1 MPSRVSARASSA
13 TSTRKSSAPPSGNP
27 PAVFIPAEPP
37 LPTSSKHLRA
47 NIVEIFADAQRST
60 TGHRKLVV
68 RLRKIQEG
76 CCGLRQDNGKG
87 KKGGQHHDESLDD
100 TFGDGGSLAEKE
112 FNIEVS
118 RCMLR
123 VLGVKKAEGAG
134 DRVIKFLGTF
144 LRMASE
150 KDFEL
155 FSQGGDPDETQT
167 LPETPTSRLIYGI
180 VSTMIPLFAA
190 KERII
195 RYRTTQIVTH
205 IVNSLDSVDDELYHL
220 IRQGLVKR
228 IRDKEPSVRVQAV
241 MGLGRLAGNED
252 EDNDSSK
259 NDGAAALL
267 DKLQDV
273 LQHDTSAEVRRTL
286 LLNLPLTPTTLPYLL
301 ERARDLDPLTRRAL
315 YSRLLPQLADF
326 RHLSLSMREKLLRWG
341 IRDRDDNVKKAAGR
355 LFYERWIEDCSGRPE
370 AEEAGQPTDKAAPPT
385 MTALMELLERIDV
398 VTSGVEGGIAH
409 EAMRNFWEGRPDYR
423 EAVEFN
429 EQFWESLTP
438 ESAFM
443 ARSFNHFCR
452 EEDGKYEDLA
462 DEKIPEVTALAYYL
476 HKYTTTLLDRLNQ
489 PPTDD
494 KRAEEETVEC
504 EFVVE
509 QLLHICLTLDYS
521 DEVGRRKMFSLLRE
535 TLAVPNLPEEVTKLV
550 VEVLRAVCGPDAAGE
565 SEFCGVVLEAVAEVH
580 DTIVSEDSFVSAK
593 SEQSEESSAK
603 SSQRRSETPFDDDE
617 EGEGD
622 SEDVP
627 FDKEVAKAKILREIM
642 VNMKCLYI
650 AQCMLQNVEGN
661 LQDNM
666 HLVTMLNNLVVPAVR
681 SHEAPIRERGLEC
694 LGLCCLLDKKL
705 AEENMSLFIHCYTKG
720 HEALQE
726 TAIRILSDILTTH
739 HSMLMPVP
747 SPTESNSVTPPPF
760 QKPLLKVFAKSLKPN
775 APHIVQTAAVTALAK
790 LLLTGTLS
798 PSGPNVPSSI
808 KELNENSIDTLLQA
822 LVLAFFHP
830 RTRENLAL
838 RQALTYFLPVYCHS
852 RPANAQHMCK
862 IAVPVIRTVLSAADD
877 FYSLEADEDSDGEID
892 ESVGEKE
899 VKSLMNNVVGMLVEW
914 TDDRRIVGLGGE
926 AQLPGL
932 SVTPTTTPFR
942 PSDSLHLR
950 LMRDILQRLLGVGST
965 SASTKEEK
973 KHLLFMLGKLHVPTP
988 PAPASGSRAGS
999 RVPEGMADEHESMRS
1014 SMRSNNVVGHG
1025 QVPVVAADDD
1035 GELAVVVKD
1044 LLDQAISSGVAAD
1057 ATGRN
1062 ALVKAKNSVLK
1073 VVAVMKLANDK
1084 KRERETSRAVSVGS
1098 MISVSSGGD
1107 GRRNVRGSR
1116 EGSMAPSVASMASG
1130 HSVRV
1135 KRERR
1140 EESESVLSAVP
1151 SEGEHE
1157 GAVDDSRTDIGGE
1170 DDDEGEDTIIASR
1183 PTEGASDAGQKR
1195 GRREKSTTAETG
1207 SEAFTDAEG

>member
-13 TSTRKSSAPPSGNP
+13 ASARKSSAPPADKTVST
-27 PAVFIPAEPP
+27 VFIPAEPA
-37 LPTSSKHLRA
+37 LPTSSPHLRKS
-47 NIVEIFADAQRST
+47 IVEIFADAQRSA

-76 CCGLRQDNGKG
+76 CCGLRQENGKG
-87 KKGGQHHDESLDD
+87 KASKQPDESINDSFTD
-100 TFGDGGSLAEKE
+100 GDGVAEKE

-123 VLGVKKAEGAG
+123 VLGVKKTEGAG
-134 DRVIKFLGTF
+134 DRALT
-144 LRMASE
+144 E
-150 KDFEL
+150 YTDFEL
-155 FSQGGDPDETQT
+155 FLQGDPDETQS
-167 LPETPTSRLIYGI
+167 LPETPTSRLIFRI
-180 VSTMIPLFAA
+180 VSSMIPLLGA

-195 RYRTTQIVTH
+195 RYRASQIVTH

-252 EDNDSSK
+252 EDDDSSR

-267 DKLQDV
+267 DKLLDV
-273 LQHDTSAEVRRTL
+273 LQNDTSAEVRRTL

-301 ERARDLDPLTRRAL
+301 ERARDLDAPTRRAL
-315 YSRLLPQLADF
+315 YSRLLPQLGDF

-341 IRDRDDNVKKAAGR
+341 IRDRDENVKKAAGR
-355 LFYERWIEDCSGRPE
+355 LFYERWIEDCAGRPE
-370 AEEAGQPTDKAAPPT
+370 AEEDGQPPTDKTAPPSIP
-385 MTALMELLERIDV
+385 ALMELLERIDV
-398 VTSGVEGGIAH
+398 VNSGIEGGIAH

-423 EAVEFN
+423 EAVDFN

-438 ESAFM
+438 ETVFM
-443 ARSFNHFCR
+443 ARSFNDFCI
-452 EEDGKYEDLA
+452 EEGDGKYDDLA

-476 HKYTTTLLDRLNQ
+476 HKYTTALIDRLNRPAQ
-489 PPTDD
+489 DE
-494 KRAEEETVEC
+494 RAEEETVEC

-521 DEVGRRKMFSLLRE
+521 DEFVVP
-535 TLAVPNLPEEVTKLV
+535 TPLA
-550 VEVLRAVCGPDAAGE
+550 RASFA
-565 SEFCGVVLEAVAEVH
+565 GVVLEAVAEVH

-593 SEQSEESSAK
+593 SELSEENGAK
-603 SSQRRSETPFDDDE
+603 SKRDRPETPDDE
-617 EGEGD
+617 DEEHEGD
-622 SEDVP
+622 SEEVP
-627 FDKEVAKAKILREIM
+627 FNKEEAKAKVLREIM

-694 LGLCCLLDKKL
+694 LGLCCLLDKTL

-720 HEALQE
+720 HEVLQE
-726 TAIRILSDILTTH
+726 TAIRILADILTTH
-739 HSMLMPVP
+739 TSILLPVP
-747 SPTESNSVTPPPF
+747 SPNESNSVVPPPF
-760 QKPLLKVFAKSLKPN
+760 QKPLLKVFAKSLKASSP
-775 APHIVQTAAVTALAK
+775 PIVQTAAVTALAK

-830 RTRENLAL
+830 RTQDNLAL

-852 RPANAQHMCK
+852 RPANAQHMRK
-862 IAVPVIRTVLSAADD
+862 IAVPVVHSVLSAADD

-899 VKSLMNNVVGMLVEW
+899 VKSLMANVVGMLVEW

-932 SVTPTTTPFR
+932 SVSPNTTPFR
-942 PSDSLHLR
+942 PSDSLHLA

-973 KHLLFMLGKLHVPTP
+973 KHLLSMLGKLHVPSP
-988 PAPASGSRAGS
+988 PAPPTAPSRLGS
-999 RVPEGMADEHESMRS
+999 RVPDGVDDHESLGS
-1014 SMRSNNVVGHG
+1014 SMRSNNVNN
-1025 QVPVVAADDD
+1025 QVQFASDDN
-1035 GELAVVVKD
+1035 GELPLLVKD
-1044 LLDQAISSGVAAD
+1044 LLDQAISSGVASD

-1062 ALVKAKNSVLK
+1062 ALVKAKNAVLK
-1073 VVAVMKLANDK
+1073 LVAAAAAASKMHEKMRD
-1084 KRERETSRAVSVGS
+1084 TSRAVSVS
-1098 MISVSSGGD
+1098 SAVSNSSSGRRES
-1107 GRRNVRGSR
+1107 GRSRGTRGMSR
-1116 EGSMAPSVASMASG
+1116 EVSVAPSVASMESG
-1130 HSVRV
+1130 ALVAI
-1135 KRERR
+1135 KRERADDG
-1140 EESESVLSAVP
+1140 ESALSVVQSEAESENNVDMEDSGTEAGDG
-1151 SEGEHE
+1151 EGEGE
-1157 GAVDDSRTDIGGE
+1157 GDDTVIARSLGGGE
-1170 DDDEGEDTIIASR
+1170 WKRERTADT
-1183 PTEGASDAGQKR
+1183 
-1195 GRREKSTTAETG
+1195 ETDV
-1207 SEAFTDAEG
+1207 FTSAEG